1 MVYNSSQILLSEE
14 FKAGFLW
21 QNHAQHGVRL
31 FNTTFLSPSHGIA
44 EIDARTDNAISP
56 CF

>member
-1 MVYNSSQILLSEE
+1 MVHNSSQIPLSEE

-31 FNTTFLSPSHGIA
+31 FNTVADLMSK
-44 EIDARTDNAISP
+44 EISYWSG
-56 CF
+56 

>member
-31 FNTTFLSPSHGIA
+31 FNTTFLTTSHGIT
-44 EIDARTDNAISP
+44 EIDT
-56 CF
+56 

>member
-1 MVYNSSQILLSEE
+1 MIHNGSQIPLSEK
-14 FKAGFLW
+14 FKAGFLG
-21 QNHAQHGVRL
+21 QNHAEHGVCL
-31 FNTTFLSPSHGIA
+31 FNTTFLSTSHGIA